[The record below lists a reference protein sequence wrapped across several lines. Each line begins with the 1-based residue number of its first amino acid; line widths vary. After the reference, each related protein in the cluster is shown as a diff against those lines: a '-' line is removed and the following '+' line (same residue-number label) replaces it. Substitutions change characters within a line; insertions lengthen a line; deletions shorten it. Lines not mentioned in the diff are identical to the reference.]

1 MLITAHCY
9 ANSSNINL
17 SFLNDLGSCSHSC
30 WLATTPCPGQL
41 PREGGGEEGTGLVG
55 RALQLHRT
63 LLAAAGH
70 GHPQHDLTSGL
81 STLIFAVIHLMLI
94 TVCCYANSPN
104 VNLSSLHDLHSCS
117 LSCWLATTP
126 CPGQLQ
132 REGGRR
138 DMASLAMPSST
149 TSPC

>member
-1 MLITAHCY
+1 MLITVRCY
-9 ANSSNINL
+9 ANSPNVNL
-17 SFLNDLGSCSHSC
+17 SSLHDLGSYSHSC

-41 PREGGGEEGTGLVG
+41 PREGGGEKGTGLVG

-70 GHPQHDLTSGL
+70 GHPQHDLTSRL

-94 TVCCYANSPN
+94 TVHCSANSPN
-104 VNLSSLHDLHSCS
+104 VNLSSLHDVHSCS
-117 LSCWLATTP
+117 PSCWLATTP
-126 CPGQLQ
+126 SPGQLQ

-138 DMASLAMPSST
+138 DMASRAVPSST
-149 TSPC
+149 T